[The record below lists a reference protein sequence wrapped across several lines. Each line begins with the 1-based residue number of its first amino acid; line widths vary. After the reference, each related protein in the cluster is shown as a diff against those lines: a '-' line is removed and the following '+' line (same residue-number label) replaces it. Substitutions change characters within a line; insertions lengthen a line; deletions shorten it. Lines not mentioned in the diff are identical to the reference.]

1 MRQSGQPVRIAAPG
15 RSLHPVGYRPCS
27 APEQRGGDMLGGVL
41 IVCHAN
47 LCRSPM
53 AEYVARDLL
62 AQQLGG
68 EASAVPVA
76 SAGTHAVPGYP
87 MHPHAARLTAERG
100 TDPEAFRSRP
110 LHAEQLRTA
119 GLILTATRAQRTTCV
134 SLAPSA
140 LRRTF
145 TLRQFARLA
154 SAAVEQ
160 GWADP
165 DGPRDPLRRLD
176 AAVALAS
183 RARAGLQPPARP
195 DDDDLTDPVGLPI
208 AEFRHCVREIER
220 ALRPTVGLIAV
231 SG

>member
-1 MRQSGQPVRIAAPG
+1 MSGA
-15 RSLHPVGYRPCS
+15 
-27 APEQRGGDMLGGVL
+27 VL

-53 AEYVARDLL
+53 AEYLARELL
-62 AQQLGG
+62 AQQ
-68 EASAVPVA
+68 VPGIPVS

-87 MHPHAARLTAERG
+87 MHPHAARLTMERG
-100 TDPEAFRSRP
+100 TDPESFRSRP
-110 LHAEQLRTA
+110 LHADQLRTA

-134 SLAPSA
+134 ALAPSA

-154 SAAVEQ
+154 SAAIDQ
-160 GWADP
+160 GWAAP
-165 DGPRDPLRRLD
+165 DGQRDPVRRLD
-176 AAVALAS
+176 AAVVAAS
-183 RARAGLQPPARP
+183 RARAGLQPPAKP
-195 DDDDLTDPVGLPI
+195 EEDDLTDPVGQPI
-208 AEFRHCVREIER
+208 AEFRRCVGDIER

>member
-1 MRQSGQPVRIAAPG
+1 
-15 RSLHPVGYRPCS
+15 
-27 APEQRGGDMLGGVL
+27 MLGGVL

-53 AEYVARDLL
+53 AEYLARELL
-62 AQQLGG
+62 AQRLGG
-68 EASAVPVA
+68 EAAGVPVG

-87 MHPHAARLTAERG
+87 MHPHAARVTAERG

-110 LHAEQLRTA
+110 LHAEQLRGA

-154 SAAVEQ
+154 AAAVQQGGTGEQ
-160 GWADP
+160 GATTP
-165 DGPRDPLRRLD
+165 DGPRDPVRRLD
-176 AAVALAS
+176 AAVAAAS

>member
-1 MRQSGQPVRIAAPG
+1 
-15 RSLHPVGYRPCS
+15 
-27 APEQRGGDMLGGVL
+27 MLGGVL

-53 AEYVARDLL
+53 AEYLARELL
-62 AQQLGG
+62 AQRLGG
-68 EASAVPVA
+68 EAAGVPVG

-87 MHPHAARLTAERG
+87 MHPHAARVTAERG

-110 LHAEQLRTA
+110 LHAEQLRAA

-154 SAAVEQ
+154 AAAVQQGGAVEQ
-160 GWADP
+160 DATTP
-165 DGPRDPLRRLD
+165 DGPRDPVRRLD
-176 AAVALAS
+176 AAVAAAS

>member
-1 MRQSGQPVRIAAPG
+1 MPS
-15 RSLHPVGYRPCS
+15 
-27 APEQRGGDMLGGVL
+27 GVL

-53 AEYVARDLL
+53 AEYLARELL
-62 AQQLGG
+62 SQRLGG
-68 EASAVPVA
+68 DDPGVRVS

-110 LHAEQLRTA
+110 LHADQLRTA

-134 SLAPSA
+134 ALAPSA

-154 SAAVEQ
+154 TAAIDQ
-160 GWADP
+160 GWPAR
-165 DGPRDPLRRLD
+165 DGQRDPAQRLD
-176 AAVALAS
+176 AAVAAAS
-183 RARAGLQPPARP
+183 RARAGLQPPAQP
-195 DDDDLTDPVGLPI
+195 DADDLTDPVGQPI
-208 AEFRHCVREIER
+208 AEFRRCVREIEQ
-220 ALRPTVGLIAV
+220 ALGPAVGLIAV

>member
-1 MRQSGQPVRIAAPG
+1 MS
-15 RSLHPVGYRPCS
+15 S
-27 APEQRGGDMLGGVL
+27 GVL

-53 AEYVARDLL
+53 AEYLARELL
-62 AQQLGG
+62 VQHLRD
-68 EASAVPVA
+68 EASGVPVS

-100 TDPEAFRSRP
+100 TDPDPFRSRP
-110 LHAEQLRTA
+110 LHADQLRTA
-119 GLILTATRAQRTTCV
+119 GLVLTATRAQRTTCV
-134 SLAPSA
+134 ALAPAA

-154 SAAVEQ
+154 SAAIDQ
-160 GWADP
+160 GWSTPAGQHDP
-165 DGPRDPLRRLD
+165 AWRL
-176 AAVALAS
+176 AQAVAAAS

-195 DDDDLTDPVGLPI
+195 EDDDLSDPVGLPI
-208 AEFRHCVREIER
+208 AEFRRCVGEIER
-220 ALRPTVGLIAV
+220 ALRPTVRLIAE

>member
-1 MRQSGQPVRIAAPG
+1 
-15 RSLHPVGYRPCS
+15 
-27 APEQRGGDMLGGVL
+27 MLGGVL

-53 AEYVARDLL
+53 AEYVARELL
-62 AQQLGG
+62 TRQLGG

-140 LRRTF
+140 LHRTF

-154 SAAVEQ
+154 TAAAEQGVVEQ
-160 GWADP
+160 CWAAP
-165 DGPRDPLRRLD
+165 DGRRDPVRRLD
-176 AAVALAS
+176 AAVAAAS
-183 RARAGLQPPARP
+183 RARAGLQPP
-195 DDDDLTDPVGLPI
+195 
-208 AEFRHCVREIER
+208 
-220 ALRPTVGLIAV
+220 
-231 SG
+231 SGRRTTT